1 MSLSLLPPHLL
12 SHSSPPIFDVTTTTI
27 LASNKQNFV
36 VTAGSQPMLIRWK
49 LGFGSRLLIGGMK
62 KLHDGRMRFVRSEK
76 GFGMISAVGVP
87 KARLQS
93 AATVSF
99 SSSSLIHDFLVT
111 EAKVENPPR
120 RLSTVLEIL
129 KVS

>member
-12 SHSSPPIFDVTTTTI
+12 PHSSLPIFDVITATI
-27 LASNKQNFV
+27 LASNKKNFV
-36 VTAGSQPMLIRWK
+36 ATVGSQPMQVRWK

-62 KLHDGRMRFVRSEK
+62 KSHSGTMRFIRSEK
-76 GFGMISAVGVP
+76 SFGMIPAVGVP
-87 KARLQS
+87 KARLHV
-93 AATVSF
+93 AATASF
-99 SSSSLIHDFLVT
+99 SSTSIIHDCLVT